1 MKIDEL
7 LIQTIDKHQKKL
19 QNSSKLEEKVK
30 KYNQLLKQGYIQKQ
44 VYSIS
49 RLDTI
54 GYSLYNQS
62 SL

>member
-19 QNSSKLEEKVK
+19 QDSSKLEEKVK

-54 GYSLYNQS
+54 GYSLYNQF